1 MADMI
6 EVARATVTIIPNMK
20 GSQSAIT
27 KEITGAS
34 EEAGAEGGK
43 SMGKSMLG
51 QLALVMTSA
60 AVGKILKSAVM
71 DAADLEQSLSG
82 IETLFKDSADTVKQ
96 NAQNAW
102 QTAGISANQ
111 YMEQATSFSATLIK
125 SLGGDTA
132 AAADYADKAIIAMS
146 DNANKMG
153 TDIASIQS
161 AYQGFAKQNYTMLDN
176 LKLGYGGTASEMA
189 RLINDS
195 GVLGDSITVTAETVK
210 DVPFDTVIDAI
221 QTIQTDLGITDATAV
236 EGTTTLSGSIN
247 ALKASTSNL
256 TAELGMALL
265 PVITPLINKVTEAV
279 QWFTALDDETKQTI
293 VIVMGVVAAIGP
305 LIAIITALKSTVSTV
320 TSVISFFTTGT
331 LGPAIIIIG
340 AVVAAGVAL
349 YQNWD
354 KICEW
359 AIRMKNTIVET
370 FNTIKTS
377 ITDKINAAKDAV
389 KNAIDKIKGFFS
401 FKFSWPSIPM
411 PHFSISP
418 YGWSIG
424 DLLKG
429 SLPRLS
435 VSFYAKAAEEGAMF
449 ASPAIIGVGDAA
461 QPEMLIG
468 RDTLYDNIKRAVN
481 ESAGM
486 GAPVINVYPS
496 QGMNEESLA
505 RRIGDILQDLVDE
518 REAVYG

>member
-71 DAADLEQSLSG
+71 DAADLEQSLGG

-210 DVPFDTVIDAI
+210 DVPFDTVID
-221 QTIQTDLGITDATAV
+221 TD
-236 EGTTTLSGSIN
+236 
-247 ALKASTSNL
+247 
-256 TAELGMALL
+256 
-265 PVITPLINKVTEAV
+265 
-279 QWFTALDDETKQTI
+279 
-293 VIVMGVVAAIGP
+293 
-305 LIAIITALKSTVSTV
+305 
-320 TSVISFFTTGT
+320 
-331 LGPAIIIIG
+331 
-340 AVVAAGVAL
+340 
-349 YQNWD
+349 
-354 KICEW
+354 
-359 AIRMKNTIVET
+359 R
-370 FNTIKTS
+370 
-377 ITDKINAAKDAV
+377 
-389 KNAIDKIKGFFS
+389 
-401 FKFSWPSIPM
+401 
-411 PHFSISP
+411 
-418 YGWSIG
+418 
-424 DLLKG
+424 
-429 SLPRLS
+429 PR
-435 VSFYAKAAEEGAMF
+435 
-449 ASPAIIGVGDAA
+449 
-461 QPEMLIG
+461 
-468 RDTLYDNIKRAVN
+468 NN
-481 ESAGM
+481 
-486 GAPVINVYPS
+486 
-496 QGMNEESLA
+496 
-505 RRIGDILQDLVDE
+505 RRHS
-518 REAVYG
+518 

>member
-1 MADMI
+1 
-6 EVARATVTIIPNMK
+6 
-20 GSQSAIT
+20 
-27 KEITGAS
+27 
-34 EEAGAEGGK
+34 
-43 SMGKSMLG
+43 
-51 QLALVMTSA
+51 
-60 AVGKILKSAVM
+60 
-71 DAADLEQSLSG
+71 
-82 IETLFKDSADTVKQ
+82 
-96 NAQNAW
+96 
-102 QTAGISANQ
+102 
-111 YMEQATSFSATLIK
+111 
-125 SLGGDTA
+125 
-132 AAADYADKAIIAMS
+132 
-146 DNANKMG
+146 
-153 TDIASIQS
+153 
-161 AYQGFAKQNYTMLDN
+161 
-176 LKLGYGGTASEMA
+176 
-189 RLINDS
+189 
-195 GVLGDSITVTAETVK
+195 
-210 DVPFDTVIDAI
+210 
-221 QTIQTDLGITDATAV
+221 
-236 EGTTTLSGSIN
+236 
-247 ALKASTSNL
+247 
-256 TAELGMALL
+256 MALL

-305 LIAIITALKSTVSTV
+305 LIAIITALKTTVSTV

>member
-34 EEAGAEGGK
+34 DEAGAEGGK

-71 DAADLEQSLSG
+71 DAADLEQSLGG

-132 AAADYADKAIIAMS
+132 AAAAYADKAIIAMS

-195 GVLGDSITVTAETVK
+195 GVLGDSITVTADTVK

-221 QTIQTDLGITDATAV
+221 QTIQTDLGITGATAV

-279 QWFTALDDETKQTI
+279 QWFTSLDDETKQTI

-305 LIAIITALKSTVSTV
+305 LIAIITSLKSTVSTV

-377 ITDKINAAKDAV
+377 ITEKINAAKDAV
-389 KNAIDKIKGFFS
+389 KNAIDKIKGFFN
-401 FKFSWPSIPM
+401 FRFSWPSLPM
-411 PHFSISP
+411 PHFSVSP

-429 SLPRLS
+429 SIPRLS